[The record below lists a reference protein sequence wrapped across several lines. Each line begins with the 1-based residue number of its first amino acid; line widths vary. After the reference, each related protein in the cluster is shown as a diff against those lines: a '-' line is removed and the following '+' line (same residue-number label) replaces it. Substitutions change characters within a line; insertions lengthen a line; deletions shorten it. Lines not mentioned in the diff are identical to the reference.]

1 MSVFN
6 QYSLLFTLVGGGL
19 LAAVIIWKWD
29 RPVLALPVRIGLM
42 IAYVVVAVLIV
53 LSVRYPDTTVASVAD
68 IDSAL
73 ADGRPTFVMLYSN
86 Y

>member
-1 MSVFN
+1 VAVFN
-6 QYSLLFTLVGGGL
+6 QYSLLLTLVGGGL
-19 LAAVIIWKWD
+19 LAAVIIWKWS
-29 RPVLALPVRIGLM
+29 RPALALPVRIALM
-42 IAYVVVAVLIV
+42 VAYGVVAVLIV
-53 LSVRYPDTTVASVAD
+53 LSVRYPVTTVASVAD